1 VSATR
6 GKKGRSG
13 GPDDVYPTPA
23 WCVRRLLEAW
33 QPAPGALFEAG
44 AGDGAII
51 RAVTAA
57 IGARPW
63 FAVESRATCGPIL
76 RALPEVVRADLADFL
91 TWSPTFTHG
100 EMTAHGDVTAV
111 IANAPF
117 SLNEQF
123 IRHARR
129 CFPDAELA
137 FLCRLNF
144 LSSEDRFAF
153 YAEMGGPD
161 VYVLPN
167 RPGFTTDGATDN
179 SDYGWFVFRPY
190 PHNRHGRLRHLQLT
204 PPEER
209 GKRARTKG
217 SRKERSAHGSPVPAL
232 VGASPSDTTTTDRPP
247 TDPAPGGEPGTG
259 VDSR

>member
-76 RALPEVVRADLADFL
+76 RGLPEVVAAEIADFL
-91 TWSPTFTHG
+91 TWELPA
-100 EMTAHGDVTAV
+100 EADIAAV

-117 SLNEQF
+117 SLNEAF
-123 IRHARR
+123 IRRARLL
-129 CFPDAELA
+129 FPAAQLA

-144 LSSEDRFAF
+144 LASEDRAPL
-153 YAEMGGPD
+153 YAELGAPD

-167 RPGFTTDGATDN
+167 RPGFTTDGGTDN
-179 SDYGWFVFRPY
+179 SDYGWFVFY
-190 PHNRHGRLRHLQLT
+190 PLAGRVGSLRHLALT

-209 GKRARTKG
+209 GKRARKA
-217 SRKERSAHGSPVPAL
+217 RRAA
-232 VGASPSDTTTTDRPP
+232 
-247 TDPAPGGEPGTG
+247 
-259 VDSR
+259 